1 MSALDQEVADIR
13 SEEKAKGGLSYE
25 VILAEP
31 VSNRPPSPSVTTP
44 TRPQCTREEIEK
56 KLLAAEERREANR
69 SINEVSE
76 KISQAEKKR
85 QEIITTFVS
94 KTKEQLDQKLE
105 DAQEKREALMDG
117 LKNKLK
123 DHLEHV
129 EKVRQSNESQL
140 QEIRTQIDEK
150 LKSADEKRDEI
161 LKQLQEKLR
170 VHEEHI
176 KSVKNTAE
184 EKTKQLEE
192 QIRSRLQSAAE
203 KRETLEKETLEK
215 LKEQE
220 RRGDL
225 ARQNKHRIA
234 SGGGGAPV
242 IPDEETASSG

>member
-1 MSALDQEVADIR
+1 MSDLDQEVADIR

-85 QEIITTFVS
+85 QEILTTFVS

-105 DAQEKREALMDG
+105 EAQEKREALMDG

-123 DHLEHV
+123 DHLERV
-129 EKVRQSNESQL
+129 EKVRQSNETQL
-140 QEIRTQIDEK
+140 QDIRTQIDEK

-170 VHEEHI
+170 LHEEHI

-184 EKTKQLEE
+184 EKTKLLEE

-215 LKEQE
+215 LKEQDL
-220 RRGDL
+220 RGDL
-225 ARQNKHRIA
+225 VRQNKQQRVT
-234 SGGGGAPV
+234 SGGTPNVGE
-242 IPDEETASSG
+242 EETASSG